1 MTDSSGSPAATSDV
15 HAPIVSPIVDA
26 HVHLGEGHHLSL
38 DVDGLL
44 EQLDEAR
51 VERAVVCPVD
61 HFLAVHNREGND
73 LILAAIRQHSDRLLG
88 MASANPWFGD
98 AAVDEVGR
106 ALGEGLAGL
115 IVHSVYQG
123 FRLSDHLV
131 DPLLEVAARA
141 QVPVYAHTGTA
152 GLAEPFHAAEV
163 ARRFPSVSFIMGHG
177 GSSDYGEDAVRA
189 LEFAPNLWLETS
201 RNGPANYNFWKVKGL
216 VRRVV
221 FGSGAPE
228 YIPAVEIQTLGDV
241 FTTPAE
247 QRAVFSDNIRT
258 VFGGRPWP

>member
-1 MTDSSGSPAATSDV
+1 MSDLGRSPEAAFDV
-15 HAPIVSPIVDA
+15 HAPIAASIVDA

-38 DVDGLL
+38 DVKSLL

-51 VERAVVCPVD
+51 VGRAIVCPVD
-61 HFLAVHNREGND
+61 HYLAVHNREGND
-73 LILAAIRQHSDRLLG
+73 LILAAVRQHGDRLLG

-98 AAVDEVGR
+98 AAADEVRR
-106 ALGEGLAGL
+106 ALGAGLCGL

-131 DPLLEVAARA
+131 DPLLEQAASA
-141 QVPVYAHTGTA
+141 DVPVYAHTGTA
-152 GLAEPFHAAEV
+152 GLAEPFHVAEL
-163 ARRFPSVSFIMGHG
+163 ARRFPSVRFIMGHG

-189 LEFAPNLWLETS
+189 LEFVPNLWLETS

-216 VRRVV
+216 VSRVV

-228 YIPAVEIQTLGDV
+228 YIPAIEIQTLGEV

-247 QRAVFSDNIRT
+247 RRAVLHDNIRA
-258 VFGGRPWP
+258 VFGGRAWP